1 MDFDRN
7 AIGSLEDVRRE
18 WDSLENERAKVEDK
32 LRSFDTAGGRGG
44 GFGGRGG
51 RAGGGG
57 GGGRGRGNGFGGR
70 GGGGDWSRDRCVD
83 WTGVSS
89 ISLACRVQHRS
100 PNDRQVAAALFVLVH
115 RTLVDPSRRSYC
127 HHFFWIACVVGTRDA
142 R

>member
-32 LRSFDTAGGRGG
+32 LRSFDTTGGRGG

-57 GGGRGRGNGFGGR
+57 RGRVSGFGGR
-70 GGGGDWSRDRCVD
+70 GGGGDWSRDSRCVD
-83 WTGVSS
+83 WTRLSG
-89 ISLACRVQHRS
+89 IS
-100 PNDRQVAAALFVLVH
+100 
-115 RTLVDPSRRSYC
+115 
-127 HHFFWIACVVGTRDA
+127 
-142 R
+142 